1 MAPPDKQAA
10 AMMMMLL
17 LLLLYYISVILSVQ
31 AKTSPAEEE
40 KIFSCIN
47 IRKILQCSILLLQ
60 FNSSTLGLRK
70 QSPLCFYRMWSTKGG
85 GACLQAANFVSEL
98 LNRRIRC
105 LPQHNT
111 LQNMNCYGFQA
122 RQKCRFSELQE
133 TKKREKKGR

>member
-1 MAPPDKQAA
+1 LKANRLSPNSFVYPNQPARQTNTRLKNQNKIHIINMAPPDKQAA

-40 KIFSCIN
+40 KIVSCIN

-70 QSPLCFYRMWSTKGG
+70 
-85 GACLQAANFVSEL
+85 
-98 LNRRIRC
+98 
-105 LPQHNT
+105 
-111 LQNMNCYGFQA
+111 
-122 RQKCRFSELQE
+122 
-133 TKKREKKGR
+133 